1 MKTRKSIRILGTRGI
16 PAQHGGF
23 ETFAEHLALYLTRKG
38 WSVTVYCQEKGNGP
52 VYEDKWQDIKLVH
65 FPISY
70 KGAFGTISFDWKTTR
85 HAARHRDGILTLGY
99 NTAIFGIIYRVLGLK
114 NIINMDGLE
123 WQRKKWSYP
132 ARLWLYLNERAG
144 CWIGDHLIADHPE
157 IQKHLATRV
166 HPDKITMIPYGAPSV
181 NSASHELLATLK
193 LHPQQYAIVIA
204 RPEPENSIL
213 EIVTAFS
220 KRSRGIKL
228 VVLGNF
234 NKANPKYRSKVFAAA
249 SSEVQFPGAIYDQ
262 RMVKA
267 LRFYAYL
274 YIHGHQVG
282 GTNPSLVEALGA
294 GMPILAHDNRYNRW
308 VAGKNNYYF
317 SDTHECAQSL
327 DFILENKGL
336 LQTLRQKNRMR
347 HLTCFN
353 WESILAQYEQL
364 LCEHF

>member
-38 WSVTVYCQEKGNGP
+38 WSVTVYCQEKGDGA
-52 VYEDKWQDIKLVH
+52 VYEDQWQDIKLVH
-65 FPISY
+65 FPINY
-70 KGAFGTISFDWKTTR
+70 KGAFGTISFDWKTTL
-85 HAARHRDGILTLGY
+85 HAARYQDGILTLGY
-99 NTAIFGIIYRVLGLK
+99 NTAIFGLIYKILGLK

-123 WQRKKWSYP
+123 WQRKKWSFP

-166 HPDKITMIPYGAPSV
+166 HSDKITMIPYGAPDV
-181 NSASHELLATLK
+181 NSASQELLATLK
-193 LHPQQYAIVIA
+193 LYPQQYAIVIA

-213 EIVTAFS
+213 EIVTSFS
-220 KRSRGIKL
+220 KRSRGMKL
-228 VVLGNF
+228 IVLGNF
-234 NKANPKYRSKVFAAA
+234 NKANSKYRNKVFAAA

-262 RMVKA
+262 QMVKA

-308 VAGKNNYYF
+308 VAGEDNYYF
-317 SDTHECAQSL
+317 SNTHECAQSL
-327 DFILENKGL
+327 DFILENKEL
-336 LQTLRQKNRMR
+336 LQILRQKNRIR
-347 HLTCFN
+347 HQTCFT
-353 WESILAQYEQL
+353 WESILARYEQL